1 MTDRRWCCNLP
12 NVKQFTLTRMRINMK
27 MTKRAVTFL
36 AASAVLVSQVV
47 IAAPAVAPV
56 KLTQVQGDV
65 MVNNGTRFVKAVPG
79 LEIKPG
85 AKIVTAKSSNA
96 SLVYQNGCV
105 KELKQNTMHTVGSA
119 EQCAASFS
127 KERTYVAAVGDVK
140 VIDGK
145 KYVFDTATGTWILA
159 TVALA
164 VYGATDGDGGSNQAP
179 QDSSPD

>member
-1 MTDRRWCCNLP
+1 
-12 NVKQFTLTRMRINMK
+12 MRINMK

-47 IAAPAVAPV
+47 MAAPAVAPV

-105 KELKQNTMHTVGSA
+105 KALKQNTMHTVGSA
-119 EQCAASFS
+119 EQCAVSFS
-127 KERTYVAAVGDVK
+127 KERTYVAALGEETTTILGIEMTESTAIVVGGTIGV
-140 VIDGK
+140 VVGVGSLVGLVDG
-145 KYVFDTATGTWILA
+145 FTSG
-159 TVALA
+159 
-164 VYGATDGDGGSNQAP
+164 DGDNYFAP
-179 QDSSPD
+179 PVPASP